1 MLHGDEKSF
10 SIASM
15 IHDLALPGPIFAL
28 LRLATLCGVC
38 LAFGATQ
45 IAFAQSDDD
54 LDLDEEGDSAL
65 FEDWTTEELFQ
76 RVLIVPLHGE
86 TSESSGIGG
95 LLEGYI
101 ATELDASDQFE
112 TYLLDEVDPVEDV
125 EARLYYEGCP
135 PGDELGCQFVIGES
149 SGVDRVVSGRV
160 TVQSDDRY
168 RVVVT
173 ILGVAGAELE
183 FSYALDLAAGEEV
196 LLPRTVELALDRLRR
211 EELLEPLRDAE
222 ARRARRRDAV
232 ALARS
237 QDERDL
243 VARMRLEV
251 DDDAIARA
259 EEERRARAE
268 ARVTTADLEEQKGVE
283 GITPDWEKLGLTE
296 RQYLSYRNSKLSL
309 DGWAKK
315 WAGHRLML
323 LFSGHVGFSAG
334 ATGLR
339 YFGGYLLSDNLS
351 STVDSY
357 AWQRST
363 GGTSPNLGFT
373 LGMGILRNL
382 SIEASVFYARSKV
395 HAKLSSGSALPC
407 GADEECTWKPDPDNR
422 PTGEWTEQALDTL
435 GGDVMVRYSVLV
447 LPIVRPTFG
456 VGAYWQLYPSLFND
470 PTVEDDVEVPAPSIP
485 SRFQTFGRLVDVGPQ
500 FEVGVALDFTRNIGL
515 FVRAPFAL
523 LVNPNR
529 VQESPTSATVI
540 VDAPD
545 VEKPPPGIFRLL
557 VGVQGRIGGKPIK
570 IRQNDGV
577 EEIDED

>member
-1 MLHGDEKSF
+1 MF
-10 SIASM
+10 
-15 IHDLALPGPIFAL
+15 HDLAPPRLPLAL
-28 LRLATLCGVC
+28 FCLATVC
-38 LAFGATQ
+38 ALGFVVGTPDL
-45 IAFAQSDDD
+45 AFAQSDDD
-54 LDLDEEGDSAL
+54 LDLDEESDSAI
-65 FEDWTTEELFQ
+65 FEDWSTEELFQ
-76 RVLIVPLHGE
+76 RVLIVPLRGE
-86 TSESSGIGG
+86 TAESSGIGG
-95 LLEGYI
+95 LLESYI
-101 ATELDASDQFE
+101 ASALDNSDQFE
-112 TYLLDEVDPVEDV
+112 TYLLDEVDPVENV
-125 EARLYYEGCP
+125 GARLYYEGCP

-183 FSYALDLAAGEEV
+183 FTYALDLTAGEEV
-196 LLPRTVELALDRLRR
+196 LLSRTVELALDRLRR

-232 ALARS
+232 AQTRS
-237 QDERDL
+237 QDEREL

-259 EEERRARAE
+259 EEERRARAD

-283 GITPDWEKLGLTE
+283 GITPDWEEMGLTE
-296 RQYLSYRNSKLSL
+296 GQYLSYRNSKLSL
-309 DGWAKK
+309 DGWASK
-315 WAGHRLML
+315 WAGHRLMV

-363 GGTSPNLGFT
+363 GGTSPNIGFT

-382 SIEASVFYARSKV
+382 SIEASIFYARSKV
-395 HAKLSSGSALPC
+395 HAKLSSGSAIEC
-407 GADEECTWKPDPDNR
+407 GDDEDCRWKPDPDNR
-422 PTGEWTEQALDTL
+422 PVDDWTEQALDTF
-435 GGDVMVRYSVLV
+435 GGDVMVRYSILV
-447 LPIVRPTFG
+447 MPIVRPTVG
-456 VGAYWQLYPSLFND
+456 LGAYWQLYPSLFND
-470 PTVEDDVEVPAPSIP
+470 PLIEDNVEMPIPSIP
-485 SRFQTFGRLVDVGPQ
+485 SRFQTFGQLVDVGPQ
-500 FEVGVALDFTRNIGL
+500 VEVGVALDFTRNIGL
-515 FVRAPFAL
+515 FVRAPFAV

-529 VQESPTSATVI
+529 VQESPTPATVI
-540 VDAPD
+540 VDAPE
-545 VEKPPPGIFRLL
+545 VEKAPVGVFRLV

-570 IRQNDGV
+570 IRRSDGV